1 MAHLAIVPNILK
13 QPASV
18 VRHQYSYEAEF
29 VTITLPRSR
38 RPPKFSSQTSLLWLS
53 IMSVDLDCDEQL
65 ADLTQ
70 SARDRIEAFAIGDED
85 IRASALQATKFLYD
99 QGLSTEW
106 H

>member
-1 MAHLAIVPNILK
+1 
-13 QPASV
+13 
-18 VRHQYSYEAEF
+18 
-29 VTITLPRSR
+29 
-38 RPPKFSSQTSLLWLS
+38 
-53 IMSVDLDCDEQL
+53 MSVDLDCDEQL